1 MTMEEIAFEAEIIAR
16 LKELQQS
23 NDIQLAY
30 YQADSIICNLLKDFG
45 YKDCQRI

>member
-23 NDIQLAY
+23 NDIQLAH
-30 YQADSIICNLLKDFG
+30 YQLILL
-45 YKDCQRI
+45 YVTY